1 MGASKLK
8 ITTLGYEHEERI
20 KHIDNKTNNE
30 IEQTYPLEVEIKILR
45 KALMGLGVKD
55 KDFVD
60 YFNFV
65 EAKVAEGKVKKTEV
79 DSKPAVQLMKN
90 KGGTK

>member
-20 KHIDNKTNNE
+20 KHIDNKTKNE
-30 IEQTYPLEVEIKILR
+30 IEQIYSLADELKILR
-45 KALMGLGVKD
+45 KALMNLGVND
-55 KDFVD
+55 KDFLG

-65 EAKVAEGKVKKTEV
+65 EAKVTEGKVKKTEV
-79 DSKPAVQLMKN
+79 DSKPAVQVMRN